1 MLLLGATGRLGA
13 HLLRGGLD
21 RVWEVTALSA
31 SPEKIKI
38 RGPRLRIESGD
49 PLDIATLDGLIGSHD
64 AVVSA
69 LGPRKPQ
76 DGRVMSAS
84 GRALRASLSEMKD
97 KKIVVISSALLYPN
111 VNWFGKLL
119 TRLLLVNTVKE
130 TVIMEAEV
138 KELQCPWMIV
148 RPPTLTNGAG
158 SGTYRVS
165 GGKLPLGLSI
175 TRADLALFVLDALEK
190 GEYWNSTVGVS
201 K

>member
-1 MLLLGATGRLGA
+1 MRMLLLGATGRLGA

-49 PLDIATLDGLIGSHD
+49 PLDTATLDGLIGSHD

-84 GRALRASLSEMKD
+84 GRALRASLSENEGQKD
-97 KKIVVISSALLYPN
+97 CRDFKCVALSQRQLVWEAPHEITSSEHRKGNGDHGGRDQRASMPLDDH
-111 VNWFGKLL
+111 
-119 TRLLLVNTVKE
+119 
-130 TVIMEAEV
+130 
-138 KELQCPWMIV
+138 
-148 RPPTLTNGAG
+148 PPT
-158 SGTYRVS
+158 
-165 GGKLPLGLSI
+165 
-175 TRADLALFVLDALEK
+175 DAHQQSRIRNISYI
-190 GEYWNSTVGVS
+190 G
-201 K
+201 